1 MQYTTTYSSP
11 IGGML
16 LAADDI
22 GLTGLWFDG
31 EKFYAKSLDAE
42 HEEKEVPVFERLSAG
57 LIAIFRGKIQAL
69 CLRCI

>member
-31 EKFYAKSLDAE
+31 EKFYARKKKSRF
-42 HEEKEVPVFERLSAG
+42 FERLSAG